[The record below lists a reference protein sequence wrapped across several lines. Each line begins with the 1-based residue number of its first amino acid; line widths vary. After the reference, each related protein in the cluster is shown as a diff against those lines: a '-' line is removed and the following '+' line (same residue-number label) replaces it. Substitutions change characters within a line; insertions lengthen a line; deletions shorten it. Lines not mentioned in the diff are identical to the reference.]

1 MMRFLS
7 IKERARRRGISVS
20 GEKRLRAMYPE
31 QYGTE
36 VELTPGR
43 KGVPEGEDDAFS
55 QWLIDRQKAKNAALA
70 AEAEDKEAEDAEAK
84 DTAEGEYPDAEDAE
98 EAEI

>member
-7 IKERARRRGISVS
+7 IKERAARRGISIS

-31 QYGTE
+31 HYGTE

-43 KGVPEGEDDAFS
+43 KGVPEDEDDAFGR
-55 QWLIDRQKAKNAALA
+55 WLINRQKARN
-70 AEAEDKEAEDAEAK
+70 
-84 DTAEGEYPDAEDAE
+84 AE
-98 EAEI
+98 ETEK

>member
-20 GEKRLRAMYPE
+20 GEKRLRAMYPDH
-31 QYGTE
+31 YPTE

-43 KGVPEGEDDAFS
+43 KGAPEDEDDAFS
-55 QWLIDRQKAKNAALA
+55 QWLINRQKARNAAA
-70 AEAEDKEAEDAEAK
+70 
-84 DTAEGEYPDAEDAE
+84 TG
-98 EAEI
+98 